1 MKNISFLVG
10 FSKEF
15 MSNPY
20 KSGFISIIGKP
31 NVGKSTLMNALVG
44 ERLSIVSSKAQT
56 TRHRILGMLNGE
68 HQGTPYQIVYSDTPG
83 VLMPKYELHKS
94 MMQFVKS
101 SLEDADVVLYVTD
114 VFEEYEDLEFLTNW
128 KNHTET
134 PIIVLL
140 NKIDLISDEKLQ
152 EKVQYWEH
160 IFPGKPILPISA
172 QEKVHLDQIF
182 SHLIE
187 LLPVHPPFFDPEE
200 LTDKP
205 ERFFAAEI
213 IREKIFLNYKKEI
226 PYACEVVITSFKE
239 QPDIIRIASEIYVER
254 VSQRAIIIG
263 HKGESIKKVGIQA
276 REDLEKFF
284 GKKIF
289 LEQFVKVEPDW
300 RAKSDKLRSFG
311 YILD

>member
-1 MKNISFLVG
+1 MTS
-10 FSKEF
+10 
-15 MSNPY
+15 PH

-83 VLMPKYELHKS
+83 VLLPKYELHKS

-114 VFEEYEDLEFLTNW
+114 VFDDYEDLEFLTNW
-128 KNHTET
+128 KDHTET
-134 PIIVLL
+134 PILVLL
-140 NKIDLISDEKLQ
+140 NKIDLVGSEKLQ
-152 EKVQYWEH
+152 ERLDYWRT
-160 IFPGKPILPISA
+160 IFPHKPILPISA
-172 QEKVHLDQIF
+172 LESVHLDQILE
-182 SHLIE
+182 HIVDK
-187 LLPVHPPFFDPEE
+187 LPVHPPFFDPEE

-205 ERFFAAEI
+205 EKFFASEI
-213 IREKIFLNYKKEI
+213 IREKIFMNYKKEI
-226 PYACEVVITSFKE
+226 PYSCEVVVTSFKDD
-239 QPDIIRIASEIYVER
+239 PNILRISTEIYVER

-263 HKGESIKKVGIQA
+263 HKGESIKKVGMEA
-276 REDLEKFF
+276 RQDLEKFF
-284 GKKIF
+284 GKKVF

-300 RAKSDKLRSFG
+300 RAKADKLRSFG
-311 YILD
+311 YSLD

>member
-1 MKNISFLVG
+1 MAQQHKA
-10 FSKEF
+10 
-15 MSNPY
+15 
-20 KSGFISIIGKP
+20 GFISIIGKP

-68 HQGTPYQIVYSDTPG
+68 YQGDEYQIIYSDTPG

-94 MMQFVKS
+94 MMAFVKN

-114 VFEEYEDLEFLTNW
+114 VFDTYEDLEFLTNW
-128 KNHTET
+128 KDHTAT
-134 PIIVLL
+134 PIVVLL
-140 NKIDLISDEKLQ
+140 NKIDLVSEEKLQ
-152 EKVQYWEH
+152 ACMEYWQG

-172 QEKVHLDQIF
+172 QEQVHLDQIF
-182 SHLIE
+182 KHIVE
-187 LLPVHPPFFDPEE
+187 NLPVHPPFFDKDE
-200 LTDKP
+200 LTDKT

-226 PYACEVVITSFKE
+226 PYSCEVVVTSFKDE
-239 QPDIIRIASEIYVER
+239 PTILRIASEIYVER

-276 REDLEKFF
+276 RADLEAFF
-284 GKKIF
+284 GKKVF

-300 RAKSDKLRSFG
+300 RAKADKLRSFG
-311 YILD
+311 YSPD

>member
-1 MKNISFLVG
+1 MAQQHKA
-10 FSKEF
+10 
-15 MSNPY
+15 
-20 KSGFISIIGKP
+20 GFISIIGKP

-68 HQGTPYQIVYSDTPG
+68 YQGDEYQIIYSDTPG

-94 MMQFVKS
+94 MMAFVKN

-114 VFEEYEDLEFLTNW
+114 VFDTYEDLEFLTNW
-128 KNHTET
+128 KDHTAT
-134 PIIVLL
+134 PIVVLL
-140 NKIDLISDEKLQ
+140 NKIDLVSEEKLQ
-152 EKVQYWEH
+152 ACMAYWQG

-172 QEKVHLDQIF
+172 QEQVHLDQIF
-182 SHLIE
+182 KHIVE
-187 LLPVHPPFFDPEE
+187 NLPVHPPFFDKDE
-200 LTDKP
+200 LTDKT

-226 PYACEVVITSFKE
+226 PYSCEVVVTSFKDE
-239 QPDIIRIASEIYVER
+239 PTILRIASEIYVER

-276 REDLEKFF
+276 RADLEAFF
-284 GKKIF
+284 GKKVF

-300 RAKSDKLRSFG
+300 RAKADKLRSFG
-311 YILD
+311 YSPD

>member
-1 MKNISFLVG
+1 MNQ
-10 FSKEF
+10 EH
-15 MSNPY
+15 

-56 TRHRILGMLNGE
+56 TRHRIMGMLNGE
-68 HQGTPYQIVYSDTPG
+68 HEGTPYQIIYSDTPG
-83 VLMPKYELHKS
+83 VLLPKYELHKS
-94 MMQFVKS
+94 MMAFVKN

-114 VFEEYEDLEFLTNW
+114 VFDTYEDLEFLTNW
-128 KNHTET
+128 KAHTQT

-140 NKIDLISDEKLQ
+140 NKIDLVSAEKLK
-152 EKVQYWEH
+152 ECVAYWEL
-160 IFPGKPILPISA
+160 IFPNKPVLPISA
-172 QEKVHLDQIF
+172 LEQVHLDQIF
-182 SHLIE
+182 KYLIE
-187 LLPVHPPFFDPEE
+187 YLPVHPPFFDKDE
-200 LTDKP
+200 LTDKS

-213 IREKIFLNYKKEI
+213 IREKIFQNYKKEI
-226 PYACEVVITSFKE
+226 PYSCEVVVTSFKE
-239 QPDIIRIASEIYVER
+239 SPDIIRIASEIYVER

-263 HKGESIKKVGIQA
+263 HKGENLKKVGTQA

-284 GKKIF
+284 CKKIF

-311 YILD
+311 YTLD